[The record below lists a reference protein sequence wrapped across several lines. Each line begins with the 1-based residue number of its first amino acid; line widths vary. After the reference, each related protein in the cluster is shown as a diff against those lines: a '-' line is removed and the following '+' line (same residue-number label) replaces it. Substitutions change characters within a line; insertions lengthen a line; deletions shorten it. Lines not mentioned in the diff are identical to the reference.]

1 MFPKDWIWQE
11 WKVVYGRTKKNIE
24 DYQDF
29 LDCMKGFFG
38 KDFPMIKKF
47 QDVLNEFKED
57 TKTHMEHI
65 LLYAGEV
72 MKKVETKQDDKTQMD
87 SGAEE

>member
-1 MFPKDWIWQE
+1 MFPKDWLWQE
-11 WKVVYGRTKKNIE
+11 WKVVFNRINKNIE

-47 QDVLNEFKED
+47 QDVLNEFKRD
-57 TKTHMEHI
+57 TETHMKHI
-65 LLYAGEV
+65 FQYANEV
-72 MKKVETKQDDKTQMD
+72 IKKVETRQDDKTQID